1 MVTHAC
7 NPSIQKVDA
16 SYPGLQHKFKANLI
30 FMNYRRKKTKEETE
44 TGHGGSEEEG
54 ERERGE

>member
-1 MVTHAC
+1 MTHAC

-44 TGHGGSEEEG
+44 TGHGGCEEEG
-54 ERERGE
+54 ERER